1 MLAVIFNRY
10 YAGVIAGGADGVDI
24 AFFGW
29 DWHVHGTALFNFVIA
44 FAMFIVAVISPFLGA
59 WADGRAS
66 KKKFLA
72 GYIVLGVFSTAML
85 ATAGPGE
92 WLWGAFWFILADIG
106 FAGGNVFYNAFL
118 RELASPDE
126 MGKVSGWGWGTG
138 YLGGGLL
145 LMINLLMLQSP
156 EIIGLPIDYFTVH
169 HTFLSVAIWWGLFS
183 IPLLVNVKERAIP
196 SGSDRGGIGMA
207 VRRLKST
214 FRQIKSYKDLVRFL
228 VAYLFFNDGIETVI
242 IMAAIFGDQELGMN
256 QQLLIGYFLMIQFT
270 ALIGS
275 LLFGKLTDVIGNKT
289 SLLITLVVW
298 CLVVIFAYFIGWS
311 GNPVTE
317 FFILGIIAG
326 IVMGASQS
334 IARAMQGTFTPPGH
348 EAEFFAFFSISGR
361 FAAIFGPLTYG
372 IVVLVTGSLR
382 FGILSLILF
391 FVVGM
396 ILLIGVNENE
406 GRRAA
411 EAAMDSNGLAANG

>member
-1 MLAVIFNRY
+1 
-10 YAGVIAGGADGVDI
+10 
-24 AFFGW
+24 
-29 DWHVHGTALFNFVIA
+29 
-44 FAMFIVAVISPFLGA
+44 MFIVAVISPFLGA